1 MKAVRFTGVNQPLVL
16 QEVPVPQI
24 GARDVLVKVKAA
36 GVCHSDAHYRAGI
49 SPVKPVPLTLGH
61 EVSGVVERI
70 GAEVSSLKPGDRVC
84 LHYNL
89 SCGDCYYCSTGNDQF
104 CEKVLM
110 IGHYTNGGYA
120 EYIAVPARNAI
131 PLPAEIPFEQGA
143 TLMCASATAFHALR
157 KSRLKGG
164 ETVAIF
170 GAGGLGQSAVQL
182 AKAFG
187 AVEVFAVDINEDKL
201 KLAAFY
207 DAIPVNAQESDPVA
221 EIKRLTNG
229 KGVDV
234 AVEMIG
240 LPKTM
245 KQALQVAGVMA
256 RVVIVGLSNQP
267 LEIKTYTELLG
278 NEVEL
283 IGSNDHHLQELPILL
298 DLARR
303 KVLDT
308 SRIVTRAI
316 PLDADAI
323 NKALDDLERFGG
335 DVRTVIVPGS
345 DSADS

>member
-1 MKAVRFTGVNQPLVL
+1 MKAIRFVGVNQPLQM
-16 QEVPVPQI
+16 QEIPIPEI

-49 SPVKPVPLTLGH
+49 SPVRPVPLTLGH
-61 EVSGVVERI
+61 EVAGVVERA
-70 GAEVSSLKPGDRVC
+70 GADVTHLKPGDRVC

-89 SCGDCYYCSTGNDQF
+89 SCGDCYHCTTGNDQF

-120 EYIAVPARNAI
+120 EFIAVPARNAI
-131 PLPAEIPFEQGA
+131 PLPDEIPFEQGA

-170 GAGGLGQSAVQL
+170 GAGGLGQSAIQL

-187 AVEVFAVDINEDKL
+187 AVEVFAVDLNEEKL
-201 KLAAFY
+201 SLAKQY
-207 DAIPVNAQESDPVA
+207 DAIPINAKETDPVA

-234 AVEMIG
+234 AIEMIG
-240 LPKTM
+240 LSKTM
-245 KQALQVAGVMA
+245 KQALQVAGVLG

-267 LEIKTYTELLG
+267 LEIQTYTELLG

-283 IGSNDHHLQELPILL
+283 IGSNDHHLQELPLLL

-308 SRIVTRAI
+308 SQIVTRLI

-323 NKALDDLERFGG
+323 NNTLDALERFGSG
-335 DVRTVIVPGS
+335 IRTVVVPDS
-345 DSADS
+345 DSAGT

>member
-1 MKAVRFTGVNQPLVL
+1 MKAVRFIGIDQPL
-16 QEVPVPQI
+16 QMQDIPVPEI
-24 GARDVLVKVKAA
+24 SAWDVLVKVKAA
-36 GVCHSDAHYRAGI
+36 GICHSDAHYRKGI

-61 EVSGVVERI
+61 EVAGIIEKVGTNVTN
-70 GAEVSSLKPGDRVC
+70 LKPGDRVC

-89 SCGDCYYCSTGNDQF
+89 SCGDCYHCTTSNDQF

-131 PLPAEIPFEQGA
+131 LLPDEIPFDQGA

-164 ETVAIF
+164 ETVAVF
-170 GAGGLGQSAVQL
+170 GAGGLGQSAIQL
-182 AKAFG
+182 AKALG
-187 AVEVFAVDINEDKL
+187 AIEVFAVDINEDKL
-201 KLAAFY
+201 SLAAQY
-207 DAIPVNAQESDPVA
+207 DAIPINAKEADPVA

-234 AVEMIG
+234 AIEMIG
-240 LPKTM
+240 LSKTM
-245 KQALQVAGVMA
+245 KQALQIAGVLG
-256 RVVIVGLSNQP
+256 RVVVVGVSNQP
-267 LEIKTYTELLG
+267 LEIQTYTELLG

-303 KVLDT
+303 GVLDT
-308 SRIVTRAI
+308 SQVVTQTIA
-316 PLDADAI
+316 LDADAI
-323 NKALDDLERFGG
+323 NKALDELERFGG
-335 DVRTVIVPGS
+335 GIRTVIVPGS
-345 DSADS
+345 DSVRA